1 MRDLLRLLRSAQQ
14 LRPYYLGIAFTSVL
28 TAATA
33 LVVPFLVKAATDVVV
48 AQAGSSPGS
57 TEEAVR
63 RIVWIALALL
73 AVDITHSLIT
83 NVGGYLGD
91 VMSSRLRAIMS
102 QRYFDHLLSLPQ
114 SYFDDEM
121 TGTIINRLNRSI
133 TETSHFLQVFANSF
147 CPMLLTVV
155 AVVGIS
161 GYYAWPL
168 ALLLLILFPV
178 FMWLTTLTSS
188 RWQKLEG
195 EKNAVVD
202 EAGGRFAEVVGQI
215 KVVRSFRQE
224 NRELTRFERAFAAT
238 VGLTRTQ
245 SRYWHVMDASRHG
258 AVNLIFFGIY
268 AVIFVR
274 TVQGAF
280 TLGVMVLLI
289 QLVNMARQPVMMM
302 SYLVDTGQRALAG
315 TRSYFEVMDL
325 PPDRAELPAFG
336 PASPPVLTTT
346 APVSAAA
353 PGTPAAPAISF
364 EGVCFGYGDEADV
377 LRDITFSVRA
387 GERVA
392 LVGESGGG
400 KSTLVS
406 LLLGFYRPQAGR
418 ILVGDDEVASSAPQV
433 IRDQVGVVFQDP
445 SLFSGSIRENIAYGR
460 PGATEEEVLAAA
472 RRAHAHVFV
481 ESFRDGYDTV
491 IGERGL
497 KLSGGQKQRIAVA
510 RAIMKDAPVL
520 VLDEATSSLDGRSER
535 LVQAGLDS
543 LMTGRTTIII
553 AHRLA
558 TISSVDRIVTLR
570 DGRVDEFGT
579 PAELAASGGIYAEL
593 LALQAKSS
601 KRDRKRLAAYDITG

>member
-1 MRDLLRLLRSAQQ
+1 MKDLLRLLRSAQQ
-14 LRPYYLGIAFTSVL
+14 LRPYYLAIAVTSIL
-28 TAATA
+28 TAGTA

-48 AQAGSSPGS
+48 AQVGSAPGS
-57 TEEAVR
+57 TEDAVR
-63 RIVWIALALL
+63 RIVWVALALL

-91 VMSSRLRAIMS
+91 VMSARLRAIMS
-102 QRYFDHLLSLPQ
+102 QRYFEHLLSLPQ

-121 TGTIINRLNRSI
+121 TGKIINRLNRSI

-188 RWQKLEG
+188 RWQKLEA
-195 EKNAVVD
+195 EKNTVVD

-224 NRELTRFERAFAAT
+224 ERELDSFGRAFRTT

-325 PPDRAELPAFG
+325 PADRPSLP
-336 PASPPVLTTT
+336 V
-346 APVSAAA
+346 
-353 PGTPAAPAISF
+353 PAAEVDAQHAPTISF
-364 EGVCFGYGDEADV
+364 EGVCFSYGDEADV
-377 LRDITFSVRA
+377 LREITFSVRA

-406 LLLGFYRPQAGR
+406 LLLGFYRPQQGR
-418 ILVGDDEVASSAPQV
+418 ILVGDTDVAASPPESV
-433 IRDQVGVVFQDP
+433 REQVGVVFQDP
-445 SLFSGSIRENIAYGR
+445 SLFSGTVRENIAYGR
-460 PGATEEEVLAAA
+460 PGATDDVVLDAA
-472 RRAHAHVFV
+472 RRAHAHTFV

-491 IGERGL
+491 IGERGV

-510 RAIMKDAPVL
+510 RAIVKDAR
-520 VLDEATSSLDGRSER
+520 SSCWTRP
-535 LVQAGLDS
+535 
-543 LMTGRTTIII
+543 
-553 AHRLA
+553 
-558 TISSVDRIVTLR
+558 
-570 DGRVDEFGT
+570 
-579 PAELAASGGIYAEL
+579 PALWTASPSGWCRPG
-593 LALQAKSS
+593 ST
-601 KRDRKRLAAYDITG
+601 R